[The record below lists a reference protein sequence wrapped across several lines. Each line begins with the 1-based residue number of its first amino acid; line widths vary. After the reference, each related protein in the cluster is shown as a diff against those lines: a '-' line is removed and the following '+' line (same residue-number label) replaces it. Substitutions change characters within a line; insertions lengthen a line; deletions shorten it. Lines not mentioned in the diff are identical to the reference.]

1 MVMNLYLSLPLSL
14 IFRITQIEEY
24 IAHLY
29 QMSQNWVIDLSN
41 KVINELS
48 GDSLL
53 LLMYH
58 FHTFL

>member
-14 IFRITQIEEY
+14 IFLITQIEEY

-41 KVINELS
+41 KFIN
-48 GDSLL
+48 
-53 LLMYH
+53 
-58 FHTFL
+58 